1 MGLKKTTIKNL
12 ERIFK
17 EIGKSRRILD
27 VGCGNSPYKPWLQ
40 TEEYIGI
47 DVAESGRTDK
57 QPSVWFDGINIPFDD
72 EYFDFI
78 LCTEVL
84 EHALEPESLMSEM
97 MRVLTPSG
105 YIFITVPSMWGLHE
119 MPYDFRRYTTEGI
132 KKLVTEY
139 NLNIIFLEKED
150 VGLKSWIK
158 LGLSENN
165 NARREN
171 GMLKYIFVKYTLS
184 IIYLL
189 YRVLKIK
196 FPRIYLSNQIFTQK

>member
-1 MGLKKTTIKNL
+1 
-12 ERIFK
+12 
-17 EIGKSRRILD
+17 
-27 VGCGNSPYKPWLQ
+27 
-40 TEEYIGI
+40 
-47 DVAESGRTDK
+47 
-57 QPSVWFDGINIPFDD
+57 
-72 EYFDFI
+72 
-78 LCTEVL
+78 
-84 EHALEPESLMSEM
+84 
-97 MRVLTPSG
+97 
-105 YIFITVPSMWGLHE
+105 MWGLHE